1 MKARIPNQGGNS
13 QAAMMKKIQDMQNEM
28 ARIQEEVETSEFS
41 ASAGGGAVEVTV
53 NGKHEVLSVNI
64 QPEVVDPDDIEIL
77 SDMIIAATN
86 EAIRKAAD
94 TMEQRMGNATS
105 GLGLPAGLGF

>member
-13 QAAMMKKIQDMQNEM
+13 QAAMMKKLQDMQAEM
-28 ARIQEEVETSEFS
+28 ARIQEEVETSEYS
-41 ASAGGGAVEVTV
+41 ASSGGGAVEVKV
-53 NGKHEVLSVNI
+53 NGKHEVLEVNI
-64 QPEVVDPDDIEIL
+64 DPEVVDPDDVEIL

-86 EAIRKAAD
+86 EAIRKASE

-105 GLGLPAGLGF
+105 GLGLPAGFGF